1 MLEIKLL
8 IFTLIIL
15 FYYFPTMAF
24 CSNGFDQRIQR
35 KQAQPCINQML
46 TQLDRLSKL
55 DAQLKF
61 LFLCR
66 NHGVMPKGLRSQ
78 IPKNIVQSNY
88 GKRLQIRFDRKI
100 LATSISDIYIPRSI
114 MLSKEL
120 QG

>member
-8 IFTLIIL
+8 ILTLIIL
-15 FYYFPTMAF
+15 YYYFPTMAF

-46 TQLDRLSKL
+46 TQLEKLSKW

-78 IPKNIVQSNY
+78 IPKNIVQYNMGRDS
-88 GKRLQIRFDRKI
+88 RFDLIGRFWQHRFQ
-100 LATSISDIYIPRSI
+100 IYIPRSI